1 MKYPL
6 NRVIVYSI
14 EDPCLELEDLKHI
27 LLYSLIVSYGIRVD
41 TTLYVYSINENLTY
55 VFRGEELR
63 HLHAQ
68 EKALEGFARAIFCSK
83 KILPGV
89 SIFSGKHFLEN
100 LLSTELNNLEHLVF
114 ISANK
119 SDIKLNPCGPI
130 RQAIILPN
138 YKTQTNSVWKHT
150 YLRMNNIV
158 YLKTQSPVYMIT
170 IAHYLLDV
178 LYGGWVR
185 RKGKI
190 EWQKRADKEY

>member
-6 NRVIVYSI
+6 NRVIIYFT
-14 EDPCLELEDLKHI
+14 ENPCLELEDLKHI

-55 VFRGEELR
+55 ICRGEELR

-89 SIFSGKHFLEN
+89 SMISGRHFLEN
-100 LLSTELNNLEHLVF
+100 LLSTEADSLDHLFF

-119 SDIKLNPCGPI
+119 SNVKLKPYKPI
-130 RQAIILPN
+130 RQTIILPN
-138 YKTQTNSVWKHT
+138 YKSQANIVRKHI
-150 YLRMNNIV
+150 YLGMNNIV
-158 YLKTQSPVYMIT
+158 YLKTQSPVYTIT
-170 IAHYLLDV
+170 AAHYLLDV

-185 RKGKI
+185 RKGRI
-190 EWQKRADKEY
+190 EWQKRINEEY